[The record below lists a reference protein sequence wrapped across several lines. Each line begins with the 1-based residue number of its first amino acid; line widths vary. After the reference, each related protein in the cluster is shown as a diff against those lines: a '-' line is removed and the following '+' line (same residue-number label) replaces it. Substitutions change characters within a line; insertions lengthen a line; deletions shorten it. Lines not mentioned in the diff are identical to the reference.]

1 MEVKYFKV
9 KHKVLKSSLH
19 ARFSFSLSCFTIIS
33 SSKNIIHAVNFRI
46 IQQQITKNH
55 FLWQVPTYSKK
66 YLPHIIKI
74 IGRWL
79 STDKSNLLI
88 NYYLYVLISKNQIN
102 HHFHMHEC
110 VVVFFFFFSHL
121 NHVCIKMAGKIKINS
136 SDVLQKSNRMKDL
149 KKKKTS
155 FHSSISY
162 SYTAYDGDI

>member
-1 MEVKYFKV
+1 VT
-9 KHKVLKSSLH
+9 S
-19 ARFSFSLSCFTIIS
+19 
-33 SSKNIIHAVNFRI
+33 
-46 IQQQITKNH
+46 
-55 FLWQVPTYSKK
+55 TYSKK

-149 KKKKTS
+149 KQKKNIIS
-155 FHSSISY
+155 FIYILFIYCLRWRYIIKKQLSSNQHRVHIIHTPRLS
-162 SYTAYDGDI
+162 